1 MLPMSHERMMVGVM
15 RLYSA
20 LLRPKRSVMAEAL
33 GRWTMRFSARMS
45 TCDME
50 NRPMRAQVV
59 LTPLY
64 RVVCPNMKRGTPSMG
79 SMPMVEMS
87 RPMPPEMRPLRMDLD
102 DTPAMMVRPKS
113 ESQKYSGLLN
123 FMASCASSGEKKYSE
138 MQLKRPPQKEA
149 KQAVN
154 KALAALPR
162 RVS

>member
-1 MLPMSHERMMVGVM
+1 
-15 RLYSA
+15 
-20 LLRPKRSVMAEAL
+20 
-33 GRWTMRFSARMS
+33 MS

-64 RVVCPNMKRGTPSMG
+64 SVVCPNMKRGTPSMG
-79 SMPMVEMS
+79 SMPMVEIS

-123 FMASCASSGEKKYSE
+123 FMASWASSGEKKYSE
-138 MQLKRPPQKEA
+138 MQEGRRRRRRSRP
-149 KQAVN
+149 
-154 KALAALPR
+154 
-162 RVS
+162 